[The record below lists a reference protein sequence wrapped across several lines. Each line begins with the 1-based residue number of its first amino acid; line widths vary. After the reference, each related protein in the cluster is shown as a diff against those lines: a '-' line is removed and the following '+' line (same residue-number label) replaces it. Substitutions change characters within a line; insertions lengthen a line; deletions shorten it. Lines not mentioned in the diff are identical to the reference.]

1 MASRRS
7 RCLQSA
13 VARTESA
20 AESRWIH
27 RHTRSPASRKGFD
40 ASSLT
45 NSSALQAKTLPV
57 EIPAIMNQP
66 PGNLNDQIGQLTYRP
81 ERMAIHWLDELGAA
95 HVPSASQGRVLGF
108 IGDDGAVELA
118 NIVEGLAGK
127 ARMRLRPG
135 LGSSSEPHA
144 LARSAAEAKPVAGNR
159 PRRRPTGR
167 LVPVVGDGVLRAGAP
182 RRQRDHPHPA
192 HRGIWATVG
201 RSTGSVQTF
210 AVVRRA
216 LSAC

>member
-1 MASRRS
+1 
-7 RCLQSA
+7 
-13 VARTESA
+13 
-20 AESRWIH
+20 
-27 RHTRSPASRKGFD
+27 
-40 ASSLT
+40 
-45 NSSALQAKTLPV
+45 
-57 EIPAIMNQP
+57 MNQP

-144 LARSAAEAKPVAGNR
+144 LARSAAEAKPSLEIALVDAQPVVCTGRWRRCPTCWSTSTAAR
-159 PRRRPTGR
+159 PRASGASRNLGDRRQVDR
-167 LVPVVGDGVLRAGAP
+167 LGPVLRRGSAGA
-182 RRQRDHPHPA
+182 QR
-192 HRGIWATVG
+192 
-201 RSTGSVQTF
+201 
-210 AVVRRA
+210 
-216 LSAC
+216 C